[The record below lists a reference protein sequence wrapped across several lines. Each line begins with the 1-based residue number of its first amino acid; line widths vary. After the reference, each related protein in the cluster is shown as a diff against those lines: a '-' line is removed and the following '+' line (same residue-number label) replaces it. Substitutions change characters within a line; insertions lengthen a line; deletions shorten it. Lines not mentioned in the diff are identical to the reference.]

1 MVLSSGNGKFAGLAE
16 VAPNKCS
23 FHRVQRCLCFEDATA
38 AHVYLLS
45 YCSWRISSSIE
56 VQALSGRLREQSLV
70 DMRREGFGET

>member
-1 MVLSSGNGKFAGLAE
+1 MIPVLRMNCAEIFFLTIMVLSSGNGKFAGLAE

-45 YCSWRISSSIE
+45 YCS
-56 VQALSGRLREQSLV
+56 
-70 DMRREGFGET
+70 